1 MLVLS
6 RKASQT
12 IQIGTDVTLTVLGV
26 SGNTVRLGIEAPQE
40 IPILRGELLN
50 RIEKQASGE
59 LTPVPDEQH
68 PTPKPDLQFA
78 LLNVPAS
85 VIQVP

>member
-26 SGNTVRLGIEAPQE
+26 SGNTVRLGIEAPIE
-40 IPILRGELLN
+40 VPIRRGEL
-50 RIEKQASGE
+50 RDESKQPSWGA
-59 LTPVPDEQH
+59 PVTFPNPID
-68 PTPKPDLQFA
+68 PTPKPDLQSA

-85 VIQVP
+85 VIHVP